1 MSQTLILFLPRLE
14 VSGREFMYPFQHQ
27 KVKFNSCS
35 AENCERKSKFSE
47 ILVRGAETI
56 VEFFSQVV
64 PKGMAR
70 VWLGLD

>member
-1 MSQTLILFLPRLE
+1 MHALFE
-14 VSGREFMYPFQHQ
+14 N
-27 KVKFNSCS
+27 KAKFISCS
-35 AENCERKSKFSE
+35 AESCERKYKFSE
-47 ILVRGAETI
+47 ILVRCAETI